1 MRTWRILFTKS
12 LGATVPN
19 ISALKLSMVSP
30 STGNDD
36 DSRIRPWIVII
47 QAADMAVEVADPS
60 LTIINFGFL
69 NISSRNWSEG
79 KFREMLPT
87 IRLSILLNR
96 AEMGRCWGDI
106 LEVKVCIGTDM
117 REGGVFGST

>member
-1 MRTWRILFTKS
+1 MRTWRILFIKS
-12 LGATVPN
+12 RGATVPN

-47 QAADMAVEVADPS
+47 QAADMAVELADPS
-60 LTIINFGFL
+60 LTIINLGFF
-69 NISSRNWSEG
+69 NISSRNRSEG
-79 KFREMLPT
+79 KFREMLPI

-96 AEMGRCWGDI
+96 AEMG
-106 LEVKVCIGTDM
+106 
-117 REGGVFGST
+117 